1 MSHDQAFCKEIPFTH
16 VGTVK
21 DGGLIIEERGLN
33 EKDWERY
40 DIASTSG
47 DVSSDTD
54 TSSVVELSP
63 EDRAEQERRRKLA
76 FNAPKRIKKI
86 EDLIEQSELKIAYY
100 DEKMMEYGNDME
112 KLMEMT
118 ELKSKEEENV
128 ASLMEEWE
136 MLEAVI
142 DEVSNI

>member
-1 MSHDQAFCKEIPFTH
+1 M
-16 VGTVK
+16 
-21 DGGLIIEERGLN
+21 
-33 EKDWERY
+33 
-40 DIASTSG
+40 
-47 DVSSDTD
+47 
-54 TSSVVELSP
+54 
-63 EDRAEQERRRKLA
+63 
-76 FNAPKRIKKI
+76 
-86 EDLIEQSELKIAYY
+86 IEQSELKIAYY